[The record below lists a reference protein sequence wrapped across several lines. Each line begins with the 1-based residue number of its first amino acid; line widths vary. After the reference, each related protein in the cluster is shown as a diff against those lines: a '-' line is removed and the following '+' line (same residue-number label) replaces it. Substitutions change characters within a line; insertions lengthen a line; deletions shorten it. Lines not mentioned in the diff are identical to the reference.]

1 MKSNRVWYGKACAF
15 LKPVDKLKPADL
27 SVGVVLADDSMFTP
41 IIHYHFKCV
50 LDKHCLWIF

>member
-1 MKSNRVWYGKACAF
+1 MSF

-41 IIHYHFKCV
+41 IIHYQFRCV
-50 LDKHCLWIF
+50 VDKHCLWIV